1 MYNLIMFT
9 NTFLSYLLC
18 FVVFSVLILAAI
30 FAGIKMRKV
39 KNNKVELAQASDNL
53 EKSFVDKQEN

>member
-30 FAGIKMRKV
+30 FVGIKMRKV